1 MLEQKSSI
9 KRELLKISFFFH
21 RGCYDLSLE
30 PNLKRILTYKA
41 AKGRGQ
47 NLCLRNFKAWL
58 IQATSYREF
67 KSYRTDQFDPNEVTH
82 DVDLWHLHPMWIY
95 GICKFN

>member
-9 KRELLKISFFFH
+9 KRELLKIIFFH

-41 AKGRGQ
+41 PKSRGH

-58 IQATSYREF
+58 IQATPYREF
-67 KSYRTDQFDPNEVTH
+67 KNYRTDQLDPHEVRW
-82 DVDLWHLHPMWIY
+82 LMMSHLMWIY
-95 GICKFN
+95 GICKFK